1 MYKSYRKI
9 IVAPLEECFLLLLQ
23 ELRSRQFLSLGSRKV
38 NELKSLDVY
47 GALENFSNVGL
58 EFIFGMA
65 FSVFCLC
72 LQLFPFLSL
81 DEKTLTEDTRFGI
94 DVQASW
100 EKKIPL
106 RYNISFLI
114 RKAGLFVF
122 PI

>member
-9 IVAPLEECFLLLLQ
+9 IVAPLEECFLLLQ

-38 NELKSLDVY
+38 NELISLDVY

-72 LQLFPFLSL
+72 LQLFPFFSL

-100 EKKIPL
+100 EKNRPPL
-106 RYNISFLI
+106 QRFISD
-114 RKAGLFVF
+114 RQAGLFVF